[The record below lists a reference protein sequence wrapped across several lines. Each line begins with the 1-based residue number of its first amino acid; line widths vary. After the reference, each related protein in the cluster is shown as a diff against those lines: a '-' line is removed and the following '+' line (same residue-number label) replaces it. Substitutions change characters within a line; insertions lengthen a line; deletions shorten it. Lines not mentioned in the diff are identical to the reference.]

1 MTGNVAKRFL
11 KYTAAKR
18 RSLKNR
24 RALFQSKKIFK
35 KKKPVSKGPDEHY
48 GLAEPLYCMSDD
60 EFEVKKTEFI
70 SSITLSEDS
79 KKKLELETR
88 NQSNNQKWFVERR
101 KRLTA
106 SNFGK
111 ICKMRPYTSCKI
123 SVHDIIYGSVT
134 THATEYGKITEQI
147 AVQALQE
154 KINKTI
160 KKCGLFIDRTIPYL
174 AATPG

>member
-1 MTGNVAKRFL
+1 M
-11 KYTAAKR
+11 
-18 RSLKNR
+18 
-24 RALFQSKKIFK
+24 
-35 KKKPVSKGPDEHY
+35 SKGPDEHY
-48 GLAEPLYCMSDD
+48 GLAEPLYCMSDE

-101 KRLTA
+101 KRLTT

-134 THATEYGKITEQI
+134 THATEYGKIIEQI